1 MANYKTRRYERIY
14 YKFKGQLTFL
24 ESSNNLYGVDL
35 YPRYRIKPLELLEA
49 LYWNNDPSY
58 LDKGYFRDRD
68 TNLYLKNI
76 TDLTDREI
84 DQKFSRM
91 KMKPPYGYAN
101 EQGYAEYA
109 RSVFNEIQQAKYE
122 DQYRVL
128 VEEGKLVELVGKSPY
143 VEVEVEHVPELF
155 VAVSR
160 NEFYNPYVTI
170 KGLPDIT

>member
-101 EQGYAEYA
+101 EQ
-109 RSVFNEIQQAKYE
+109 
-122 DQYRVL
+122 
-128 VEEGKLVELVGKSPY
+128 
-143 VEVEVEHVPELF
+143 
-155 VAVSR
+155 
-160 NEFYNPYVTI
+160 
-170 KGLPDIT
+170 